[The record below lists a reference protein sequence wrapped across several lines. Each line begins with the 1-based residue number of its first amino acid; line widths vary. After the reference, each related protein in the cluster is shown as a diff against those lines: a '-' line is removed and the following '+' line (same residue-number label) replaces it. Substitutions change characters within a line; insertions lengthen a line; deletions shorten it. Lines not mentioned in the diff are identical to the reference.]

1 MYRPGGS
8 RVTRRRSRALVGA
21 KLKKARE
28 RHGISL
34 RQVADSTKISVPV
47 LQALE
52 RDDISYLPGGVVGR
66 GFVRSFA
73 AAVNLDPEKIV
84 AEFVEQFPLGSLKD
98 GYPAA
103 ALAEGNELVD
113 ARPSDASFKVREWDM
128 PSMRRIAAVV
138 VPSMLVV
145 YLAFETPRRWPPWDA
160 IPNKVATAAASLA
173 DVARGAGSNERPV
186 RVQQPSQPAAPP
198 RAPEVPAAVEVPT
211 SSAAPPIVPKNHAQT
226 PVAASKT
233 PVVVTPTPPP
243 ASDQSPAGAPTDKP
257 LKAVTDKPLKVVLS
271 ATSPSWVIAS
281 VDGKKTVNRLL
292 DVGEEEIF
300 VARRELVLTAGNG
313 GALVMTLNGSAVK
326 SLGRAG
332 ETVKVH
338 INHANFKDYL
348 GQ

>member
-1 MYRPGGS
+1 
-8 RVTRRRSRALVGA
+8 VTRRRSRALVGA

-160 IPNKVATAAASLA
+160 IPKKVATAAASLA

-186 RVQQPSQPAAPP
+186 RVHQPPAPPPAA
-198 RAPEVPAAVEVPT
+198 AVPAAVEVPA

-226 PVAASKT
+226 RVAASKT
-233 PVVVTPTPPP
+233 PVAVTPTPPP
-243 ASDQSPAGAPTDKP
+243 AGDQSPAGAP
-257 LKAVTDKPLKVVLS
+257 TDKPLKVVLS

>member
-1 MYRPGGS
+1 M
-8 RVTRRRSRALVGA
+8 TRRRSRALVGA

-84 AEFVEQFPLGSLKD
+84 AEFVEQFPLGNLKD

-103 ALAEGNELVD
+103 ALVEGNELAD
-113 ARPSDASFKVREWDM
+113 ARTPEVSFKVRDWET
-128 PSMRRIAAVV
+128 PSLGRIVAIV

-160 IPNKVATAAASLA
+160 TPDKTTAAESSANPT
-173 DVARGAGSNERPV
+173 ARGAGSNERV
-186 RVQQPSQPAAPP
+186 VQVQQPSPPPAQS
-198 RAPEVPAAVEVPT
+198 RAPELPTAVKAPAR
-211 SSAAPPIVPKNHAQT
+211 SAAPPVVPKNQAST
-226 PVAASKT
+226 PVATSKA
-233 PVVVTPTPPP
+233 PSVVTPKLPP
-243 ASDQSPAGAPTDKP
+243 ASLKSPAATSTDE
-257 LKAVTDKPLKVVLS
+257 PLKVVLS
-271 ATSPSWVIAS
+271 ATSPSWVIAW

-292 DVGEEEIF
+292 DVGEEETLE
-300 VARRELVLTAGNG
+300 ARRELVVTAGNG
-313 GALVMTLNGSAVK
+313 GAIVMNLNGSGTK
-326 SLGRAG
+326 SLGRTGAIA
-332 ETVKVH
+332 KVR
-338 INHANFKDYL
+338 INQANFKDYL
-348 GQ
+348 GR